1 MKKIIKNGIVVTM
14 NEAGDVW
21 DHGYVMFEDTKIL
34 AAGPEEELE
43 KALQEL
49 TAQGILKAGE
59 TFEEID
65 AKRAIVI
72 PGLVNTHC
80 HLGMIPFRGLGD
92 DCKDRLRVFLLPMEN
107 QAMDAEMAKLST
119 RYAIG
124 ELLLSGVT
132 TVLDMY
138 YFEEVVAKV
147 MDEMGIRGIAGETVM
162 EKDSCDSKNAD
173 EAIERGIA
181 LIEAYKDHPR
191 VSGAITPH
199 GTTTCSPE
207 TLKRAYE
214 EDVKAGTVFTL
225 HVAEMDY
232 EMTQLREQYGM
243 TPIEFME
250 HIGVLGPNTLAAH
263 SIRTTEHDVEIL
275 AKHGASVAHCIAS
288 NTKAAKGVAPVSLM
302 HKHGMSVG
310 FGTDG
315 PASGN
320 TLDLFIQMRMC
331 ENFHK
336 NELRDRSA
344 FPAKEVVSMA
354 TIEGARALG
363 LGDITGSIEPGK
375 QADLVLVETDS
386 PNMFPVYDPYSALV
400 YSAIASNVRDVYV
413 AGECLV
419 KEKKLVRE
427 DFAKIR
433 NDLREKMERTA
444 FKDMKNLVYKIEKRG
459 CRTNVR
465 QLISYSQHKT
475 PSFEKPG
482 VRGIISLCN

>member
-1 MKKIIKNGIVVTM
+1 MRSTGSSFTACRRFSPRIVEEPDQIEIMKDEIRTMKKIIKNGIVVTM
-14 NEAGDVW
+14 NAAGDVW

-49 TAQGILKAGE
+49 TAQGILKTGE

-173 EAIERGIA
+173 EAIRRGIA

-207 TLKRAYE
+207 TLKRAYV

-232 EMTQLREQYGM
+232 EMTQLREQYNM

-250 HIGVLGPNTLAAH
+250 HIGVLGQNTLAAH

-336 NELRDRSA
+336 NELHDRSA

-444 FKDMKNLVYKIEKRG
+444 FKDMKNLV
-459 CRTNVR
+459 
-465 QLISYSQHKT
+465 
-475 PSFEKPG
+475 
-482 VRGIISLCN
+482 

>member
-14 NEAGDVW
+14 NAAGDVW

-34 AAGPEEELE
+34 AAGPEDELE
-43 KALQEL
+43 KTLQEL

-92 DCKDRLRVFLLPMEN
+92 DCKDRLRAFLLPMEN
-107 QAMDAEMAKLST
+107 QAMDAEMVRLST

-199 GTTTCSPE
+199 GTTTCNPE

-232 EMTQLREQYGM
+232 EMTQ
-243 TPIEFME
+243 
-250 HIGVLGPNTLAAH
+250 
-263 SIRTTEHDVEIL
+263 
-275 AKHGASVAHCIAS
+275 
-288 NTKAAKGVAPVSLM
+288 
-302 HKHGMSVG
+302 
-310 FGTDG
+310 
-315 PASGN
+315 
-320 TLDLFIQMRMC
+320 
-331 ENFHK
+331 
-336 NELRDRSA
+336 
-344 FPAKEVVSMA
+344 
-354 TIEGARALG
+354 
-363 LGDITGSIEPGK
+363 
-375 QADLVLVETDS
+375 
-386 PNMFPVYDPYSALV
+386 
-400 YSAIASNVRDVYV
+400 
-413 AGECLV
+413 
-419 KEKKLVRE
+419 
-427 DFAKIR
+427 
-433 NDLREKMERTA
+433 
-444 FKDMKNLVYKIEKRG
+444 
-459 CRTNVR
+459 
-465 QLISYSQHKT
+465 
-475 PSFEKPG
+475 
-482 VRGIISLCN
+482 

>member
-1 MKKIIKNGIVVTM
+1 MILRTQEKQVQIEIMKDEIRTMKKIIKNGIVVTM
-14 NEAGDVW
+14 NAAGDVW

-34 AAGPEEELE
+34 AAGPEDELE
-43 KALQEL
+43 KTLQEL

-107 QAMDAEMAKLST
+107 QAMDAEMARLST

-232 EMTQLREQYGM
+232 EMTQLREQYNM

-302 HKHGMSVG
+302 HKYGISVG

-444 FKDMKNLVYKIEKRG
+444 FKDMKNLV
-459 CRTNVR
+459 
-465 QLISYSQHKT
+465 
-475 PSFEKPG
+475 
-482 VRGIISLCN
+482 

>member
-1 MKKIIKNGIVVTM
+1 MCRWLRSTGSSFTARRRFSPRIVEEPDQIEIMKDEIRTMKKIIKNGIVVTM
-14 NEAGDVW
+14 NAAGDVW

-232 EMTQLREQYGM
+232 EMTQLREQYNM

-250 HIGVLGPNTLAAH
+250 HIGVLEPNTLAAH

-354 TIEGARALG
+354 TIEGAGALG

-444 FKDMKNLVYKIEKRG
+444 FKDMKNLV
-459 CRTNVR
+459 
-465 QLISYSQHKT
+465 
-475 PSFEKPG
+475 
-482 VRGIISLCN
+482 

>member
-1 MKKIIKNGIVVTM
+1 MCRWLRSTGSSFTARRRFSPRIVEEPDQIEIMKDEIRTMKKIIKNGIVVTM
-14 NEAGDVW
+14 NAAGDVW

-34 AAGPEEELE
+34 AAGPEDELE
-43 KALQEL
+43 KTLQEL

-107 QAMDAEMAKLST
+107 QAMDAEMARLST

-232 EMTQLREQYGM
+232 EMTQLREQHGM

-250 HIGVLGPNTLAAH
+250 HIGV
-263 SIRTTEHDVEIL
+263 SDQIRWRPT
-275 AKHGASVAHCIAS
+275 ASAQR
-288 NTKAAKGVAPVSLM
+288 NM
-302 HKHGMSVG
+302 MW
-310 FGTDG
+310 
-315 PASGN
+315 
-320 TLDLFIQMRMC
+320 
-331 ENFHK
+331 
-336 NELRDRSA
+336 RSSR
-344 FPAKEVVSMA
+344 SMA
-354 TIEGARALG
+354 RPWPTASPPTRRPQRA
-363 LGDITGSIEPGK
+363 
-375 QADLVLVETDS
+375 
-386 PNMFPVYDPYSALV
+386 
-400 YSAIASNVRDVYV
+400 
-413 AGECLV
+413 
-419 KEKKLVRE
+419 
-427 DFAKIR
+427 
-433 NDLREKMERTA
+433 
-444 FKDMKNLVYKIEKRG
+444 
-459 CRTNVR
+459 
-465 QLISYSQHKT
+465 
-475 PSFEKPG
+475 
-482 VRGIISLCN
+482 